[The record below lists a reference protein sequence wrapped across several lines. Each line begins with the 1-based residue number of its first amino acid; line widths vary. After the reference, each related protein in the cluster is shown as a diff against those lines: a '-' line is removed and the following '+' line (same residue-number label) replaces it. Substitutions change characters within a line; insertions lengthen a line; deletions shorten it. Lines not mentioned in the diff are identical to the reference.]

1 MSRPRIRLR
10 HPGQRWLIAGL
21 VVLAVL
27 VLVRHLALRSGP
39 EPGSPERRAAEAP
52 AAAGLDLPRGE
63 RTRLAAFART
73 RLVGGAAAPVADG
86 GEGEAEGEERTAL
99 VSLGRGDRTA
109 LVAIGRGPSFA
120 AAVAA
125 AVDDLA
131 GRSDAAAR
139 AGRLK
144 IDLVAEI
151 GPERRF
157 GAGGEAELEPS
168 LEGLWLPGPDLM
180 LLPEE
185 LMSRRL
191 TAGGDLQNGRLASY
205 LAEGPRRIATVD
217 GDPGRSGEPYRV
229 VRFDSFAEGGA
240 GLPIQLYRGNDRAP
254 NVSPEALLDAARAGG
269 DYLVRHQLADGNFDY
284 LYDPTADAV
293 EPGYNLLRH
302 AGSCY
307 ALFEL
312 HGATLQRATGDGRFL
327 EAGRR
332 GIAALLA
339 HVAGPRPDDAGAGA
353 DFDAIAEIGGG
364 EAKLGGAALAVLAM
378 VEHQRVSG
386 DDRWLAGAGRLAR
399 FLLHQ
404 QGADGR
410 FASKYFYG
418 EPDDEEFESIYY
430 PGEAILALAR
440 LHRLDGDPA
449 WLAAARR
456 GADYLIDGRDAGKAT
471 AELPHDHWLLMAL
484 AELDELTGDPRYA
497 AHGVRIAEAIVGA
510 QRTRSPH
517 PDWIGS
523 YYDPPRT
530 TPTATR
536 AEALVAMDLPA
547 RRTGRDRRPIA
558 EALLRMAAFQR
569 RCQLT
574 AENALYLPRPDRAAG
589 GFRRSLTD
597 WEVRIDYVQHS
608 VSSLLGLR
616 EILLREAGAAPGTGP
631 GAPAS
636 H

>member
-1 MSRPRIRLR
+1 MARRRIRFR
-10 HPGQRWLIAGL
+10 RPGQRWLIAAL
-21 VVLAVL
+21 AVLAVL
-27 VLVRHLALRSGP
+27 VLLRHLAMRSGP
-39 EPGSPERRAAEAP
+39 DAGSQERRAAEAP
-52 AAAGLDLPRGE
+52 AASGLDLAPGE
-63 RTRLAAFART
+63 RTRLAAFARA
-73 RLVGGAAAPVADG
+73 RLAGGTAVAVAEG
-86 GEGEAEGEERTAL
+86 GEGEERTAV

-109 LVAIGRGPSFA
+109 FVAVGRGPSFA

-131 GRSDAAAR
+131 GRSDEAAR
-139 AGRLK
+139 AAGVLK
-144 IDLVAEI
+144 IDLVAAI

-157 GAGGEAELEPS
+157 DAGGKADLDPS
-168 LEGLWLPGPDLM
+168 LEGLWLPGADLM

-185 LMSRRL
+185 LASRRL
-191 TAGGDLQNGRLASY
+191 TAGGDLQSGRLARY
-205 LAEGPRRIATVD
+205 LAEGPRRIAAVE
-217 GDPGRSGEPYRV
+217 GDPGATGEPYRA
-229 VRFDSFAEGGA
+229 VRFDSFAEGGK

-254 NVSPEALLDAARAGG
+254 IVSPETLLAAARAGG
-269 DYLVRHQLADGNFDY
+269 DYLVLHQRADGTFDY

-302 AGSCY
+302 AGTCY

-312 HGATLQRATGDGRFL
+312 HRATLHEATGDDRFL

-339 HVAGPRPDDAGAGA
+339 HVEGPRPEHAGAGA
-353 DFDAIAEIGGG
+353 DFDAIAEIDDD

-386 DDRWLAGAGRLAR
+386 DDRWLAGAARLAR
-399 FLLHQ
+399 FLVHQ
-404 QGADGR
+404 QGPDGR
-410 FASKYFYG
+410 FESKYFYG
-418 EPDDEEFESIYY
+418 EPDDEHFESIYY

-440 LHRLDGDPA
+440 LHRLDGDPD

-471 AELPHDHWLLMAL
+471 ADLPHDHWLLMGL

-497 AHGVRIAEAIVGA
+497 AHGARIAEAIVAA
-510 QRTRSPH
+510 QRTGSRH

-523 YYDPPRT
+523 FYDPPRT

-536 AEALVAMDLPA
+536 AEALVAMELLA
-547 RRTGRDRRPIA
+547 RRSGRDRRPIV

-574 AENALYLPRPDRAAG
+574 AVNALYLPRPDRAFG

-616 EILLREAGAAPGTGP
+616 EILQRETAGTPSRVP

-636 H
+636 Q

>member
-1 MSRPRIRLR
+1 MSRRRIRFR
-10 HPGQRWLIAGL
+10 RPGQRWLLVALALLAGL
-21 VVLAVL
+21 VLA
-27 VLVRHLALRSGP
+27 RHLAQRSGG
-39 EPGSPERRAAEAP
+39 EPLEPERRAAEAP
-52 AAAGLDLPRGE
+52 ASAPLDLPPGE
-63 RTRLAAFART
+63 RTRLAAFARA
-73 RLVGGAAAPVADG
+73 RLEGGAAAAVP
-86 GEGEAEGEERTAL
+86 EGAEGEEKTAL
-99 VSLGRGDRTA
+99 VSLGRDDRTA
-109 LVAIGRGPSFA
+109 LVAIGRGSSYA

-131 GRSDAAAR
+131 ARSGGSDGGAAADR
-139 AGRLK
+139 EAGRLK
-144 IDLVAEI
+144 IDLVASI

-157 GAGGEAELEPS
+157 AEGGKAEIDPG

-185 LMSRRL
+185 LASRGLIAR
-191 TAGGDLQNGRLASY
+191 GDLQSGRLARY
-205 LAEGPRRIATVD
+205 LAEGPRRTAAVD
-217 GDPGRSGEPYRV
+217 GNPGKTGEPYRV
-229 VRFDSFAEGGA
+229 VRFDSFAEGAA
-240 GLPIQLYRGNDRAP
+240 GLPVQLYRGNDRSP
-254 NVSPEALLDAARAGG
+254 VVSPETLLAAARAGG
-269 DYLVRHQLADGNFDY
+269 DYLLLHQHADGGFDY
-284 LYDPTADAV
+284 LYDPTEDAV
-293 EPGYNLLRH
+293 GPGYNLLRH

-312 HGATLQRATGDGRFL
+312 HRATGDGRYL
-327 EAGRR
+327 DAGRR
-332 GIAALLA
+332 GVERLLA
-339 HVAGPRPDDAGAGA
+339 HVMGPRPADAAAGAE
-353 DFDAIAEIGGG
+353 FDAIAEIDEP

-399 FLLHQ
+399 FLLYM
-404 QGADGR
+404 QGPDGR

-430 PGEAILALAR
+430 PGEAILALSR
-440 LHRLDGDPA
+440 LHRLDGDPG

-471 AELPHDHWLLMAL
+471 ADLPHDHWLLMGL

-497 AHGVRIAEAIVGA
+497 AHGARIAEAIVAA
-510 QRTRSPH
+510 QRVRSPH

-536 AEALVAMDLPA
+536 AEALVAMDLLA
-547 RRTGRDRRPIA
+547 RRTGGDRRPVV

-574 AENALYLPRPDRAAG
+574 AESALYLPRPDRAAG

-597 WEVRIDYVQHS
+597 WDVRIDYVQHS

-616 EILLREAGAAPGTGP
+616 EILLREAAAARGATPE
-631 GAPAS
+631 APAPR
-636 H
+636 

>member
-1 MSRPRIRLR
+1 MARRRIRFR
-10 HPGQRWLIAGL
+10 RPGQRWLIAAL
-21 VVLAVL
+21 AVLAVL
-27 VLVRHLALRSGP
+27 VLLRHLAMRSSPGEGGP
-39 EPGSPERRAAEAP
+39 ERGTSAAP
-52 AAAGLDLPRGE
+52 AAPLLDLPPGE
-63 RTRLAAFART
+63 RTRLAAFARA
-73 RLVGGAAAPVADG
+73 RLEGGTAVAVPEG
-86 GEGEAEGEERTAL
+86 GEGEERTAL
-99 VSLGRGDRTA
+99 VSLGRSDRTA
-109 LVAIGRGPSFA
+109 LVAVGRGPSFA

-131 GRSDAAAR
+131 GRSDEAAR
-139 AGRLK
+139 AAGVLK
-144 IDLVAEI
+144 IDLVAAI

-157 GAGGEAELEPS
+157 DAGGKADLDPS
-168 LEGLWLPGPDLM
+168 LEGLWLPGADLM

-185 LMSRRL
+185 LASRRL
-191 TAGGDLQNGRLASY
+191 TAGGDLQSGRLVRY
-205 LAEGPRRIATVD
+205 LAEGPRRIAAVE
-217 GDPGRSGEPYRV
+217 GDPGATGELYRA
-229 VRFDSFAEGGA
+229 VRFDSFAEGGK

-254 NVSPEALLDAARAGG
+254 IVSPETLLAAARAGG
-269 DYLVRHQLADGNFDY
+269 DYLVLHQRADGTFDY

-302 AGSCY
+302 AGTCY

-312 HGATLQRATGDGRFL
+312 HRATADGRFL

-332 GIAALLA
+332 GVEALLA
-339 HVAGPRPDDAGAGA
+339 HVTGPSPGDAGA
-353 DFDAIAEIGGG
+353 DFDAIAEIDGE

-386 DDRWLAGAGRLAR
+386 DRRWLAGAGRLAR

-404 QGADGR
+404 QGPDGR
-410 FASKYFYG
+410 LESKYFYG
-418 EPDDEEFESIYY
+418 EPDDRVFESIYY

-456 GADYLIDGRDAGKAT
+456 GADWLIDGRDAGKAT
-471 AELPHDHWLLMAL
+471 ADLPHDHWLLMGL

-497 AHGVRIAEAIVGA
+497 AHGTRIAEAIVAA
-510 QRTRSPH
+510 QRTRSRH

-523 YYDPPRT
+523 FYDPPRT

-536 AEALVAMDLPA
+536 AEALVAMELLA
-547 RRTGRDRRPIA
+547 RRSGRDRRPIV

-574 AENALYLPRPDRAAG
+574 AVNALYLPRPDRAAG

-616 EILLREAGAAPGTGP
+616 EILQRETAGAP
-631 GAPAS
+631 
-636 H
+636 

>member
-1 MSRPRIRLR
+1 MPRRRIRFR
-10 HPGQRWLIAGL
+10 RPGQRWIIAAL
-21 VVLAVL
+21 AVLALL

-39 EPGSPERRAAEAP
+39 DDGAADRRAVEAP
-52 AAAGLDLPRGE
+52 AVSGLELPPGE
-63 RTRLAAFART
+63 RTRLAAFARA
-73 RLVGGAAAPVADG
+73 RLEADLEDGAAVAVPAG
-86 GEGEAEGEERTAL
+86 GEREAQGGKQTAL
-99 VSLGRGDRTA
+99 VSLGRTDRTA

-131 GRSDAAAR
+131 QRCDPADR
-139 AGRLK
+139 EGRLK

-157 GAGGEAELEPS
+157 ADGGKAELDPS

-185 LMSRRL
+185 LASRRL
-191 TAGGDLQNGRLASY
+191 VNDGDLQSGRLARY
-205 LAEGPRRIATVD
+205 LAEGPRRVAAVEGNPGAT
-217 GDPGRSGEPYRV
+217 GEPYRV
-229 VRFDSFAEGGA
+229 VRFDSFAEGGS
-240 GLPIQLYRGNDRAP
+240 GLPIQLYRGNDGSP
-254 NVSPEALLDAARAGG
+254 IVSPDTLLDAARAGG
-269 DYLVRHQLADGNFDY
+269 DYLVLHQRADGTFDY
-284 LYDPTADAV
+284 LYDPIADEL

-302 AGSCY
+302 AGTCY

-312 HGATLQRATGDGRFL
+312 HRASGDGRFL

-332 GIAALLA
+332 GVEALLA
-339 HVAGPRPDDAGAGA
+339 HVAGPRPDDARAGA
-353 DFDAIAEIGGG
+353 EFDAVAEIDDA

-386 DDRWLAGAGRLAR
+386 DGRWLGRAGRLAR
-399 FLLHQ
+399 FLVHQ
-404 QGADGR
+404 QGPDGR
-410 FASKYFYG
+410 FESKYFYG
-418 EPDDEEFESIYY
+418 EADDEEFESIYY

-449 WLAAARR
+449 WLAAALR
-456 GADYLIDGRDAGKAT
+456 GADWLIDVRDAGKST
-471 AELPHDHWLLMAL
+471 AELPHDHWLLMGL

-497 AHGVRIAEAIVGA
+497 AHGARIADAIVEA
-510 QRTRSPH
+510 QRTRARH

-523 YYDPPRT
+523 FYDPPRT

-536 AEALVAMDLPA
+536 AEALVAMDLLA
-547 RRTGRDRRPIA
+547 RRTGRDRRPIL

-574 AENALYLPRPDRAAG
+574 DVSALYLPRPDHAVG

-616 EILLREAGAAPGTGP
+616 EILLRETAAAAATVPE
-631 GAPAS
+631 APAPR
-636 H
+636 